1 MMHSDWRQTYS
12 KTNPVVAFCES
23 LLLTLLGIALG
34 YGFAPTFPF
43 FTQNGLT
50 WLMLGPLLSGLR
62 YGFVHA
68 LLSVLLLLGILLLA
82 QRYQLSWAQGSI
94 PTLGISLL
102 LIAFVTGEFRNYWH
116 RRIKSLHA
124 TVHYMDERLNEL
136 STAFNLIKYSHD
148 TLEQL
153 VVSQESL
160 RNSIISV
167 QKQIM
172 MSNLH
177 ESSLAEVGTVIL
189 KQLSDYG
196 NIQQASLF
204 EISENVEYKPD
215 PIAYIGNQVAIDM
228 SDPLLSEAIKTTKT
242 VSLKQ
247 QYITS
252 SSSPSSLLLA
262 IPIMDTFGK
271 IWGVV
276 AVNKMPFRDF
286 RTDNIRL
293 LSILSGYIG
302 DVLGKRFHSISEGD
316 EDVQVFKLQVDR
328 CIHDIAEYKLSTAL
342 IILKFKHDQYYPAM
356 STYILER
363 KRGLDQSLAVTNNKG
378 YKLLFLLLPLTS
390 AKDSERRTNQ
400 IELYFKDTFAFN
412 NFSQAGISYLYQ
424 ELSATDTVADVM
436 AFPDEVFS

>member
-1 MMHSDWRQTYS
+1 MHSDWRQTYS
-12 KTNPVVAFCES
+12 KTNSVVAFSES
-23 LLLTLLGIALG
+23 LSLTLLGIALG
-34 YGFAPTFPF
+34 YWFAPIFPF

-50 WLMLGPLLSGLR
+50 WLMFGPLLSGLR
-62 YGFVHA
+62 YGFIYA
-68 LLSVLLLLGILLLA
+68 LFSVLLVLGILLLA

-94 PTLGISLL
+94 STLGISLL

-136 STAFNLIKYSHD
+136 STAFNLIKHSHD

-160 RNSIISV
+160 RNSTISV

-172 MSNLH
+172 MSNLN
-177 ESSLAEVGTVIL
+177 EGSLAEVGAVIL

-204 EISENVEYKPD
+204 EISENTEYKSD
-215 PIAYIGNQVAIDM
+215 PIAYIGSQVTIDM
-228 SDPLLSEAIKTTKT
+228 SDPLLTEAIKTTKT

-252 SSSPSSLLLA
+252 NNSSSLLLA

-316 EDVQVFKLQVDR
+316 EDVQIFKLQVDR

-342 IILKFKHDQYYPAM
+342 IILKFKHDEYYPAM
-356 STYILER
+356 SAYILER

-390 AKDSERRTNQ
+390 AKDSERRTIQ
-400 IELYFKDTFAFN
+400 IELYFKDTFSFN